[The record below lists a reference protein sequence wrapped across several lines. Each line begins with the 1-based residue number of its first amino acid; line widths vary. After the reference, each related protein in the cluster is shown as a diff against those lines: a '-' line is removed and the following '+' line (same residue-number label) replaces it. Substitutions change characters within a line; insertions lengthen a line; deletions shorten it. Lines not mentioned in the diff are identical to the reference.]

1 MRALAPQASTSTNS
15 ATRTQTQTVLSS
27 LFTGDRWLLRHDVRV
42 STDLATA
49 QQSVVAICRDLIQ
62 IDTRNWGQGESAGE
76 ADACD
81 YVAGFLTTLG
91 LSPLIV
97 GPNSK
102 RTSVICEIKGTDP
115 TAEKMIIHTHL
126 DVVPYVQDEWIFD
139 PLSGEISD
147 EVIYGRGAVDMKNG
161 VAIVL
166 SSLKYLLD
174 LGWRPVA
181 DIKLAF
187 FADEEAGGLLGSHW
201 VVDNHRDF
209 FEGVKYAIGEV
220 GGFSTSLKDG
230 VRLYLIETAQKGIAW
245 MNLTAK
251 GTAGHGSMMNSDNA
265 IEKLNQALTRINNH
279 DFPLT
284 LHQSVKMLLEE
295 TAAVTD
301 TEFDPADPE
310 KTADLLIGLAKIVK
324 ATLRDTANPTM
335 LNAGYKANV
344 VPEEAMAVI
353 DGRFLPGNQ
362 ESFLTTIKDLAGPDI
377 DITFQNL
384 DVALSAPLTGTLI
397 DKMTHA
403 ITQEDPA
410 ARVVPYMLSGGT
422 DAKALSKLDI
432 SGYGFMPLLLPKE
445 LDFASLFHGKNERIP
460 IASLQF
466 GLRSFARFLKTL

>member
-1 MRALAPQASTSTNS
+1 
-15 ATRTQTQTVLSS
+15 
-27 LFTGDRWLLRHDVRV
+27 
-42 STDLATA
+42 
-49 QQSVVAICRDLIQ
+49 
-62 IDTRNWGQGESAGE
+62 
-76 ADACD
+76 
-81 YVAGFLTTLG
+81 
-91 LSPLIV
+91 
-97 GPNSK
+97 
-102 RTSVICEIKGTDP
+102 
-115 TAEKMIIHTHL
+115 
-126 DVVPYVQDEWIFD
+126 
-139 PLSGEISD
+139 
-147 EVIYGRGAVDMKNG
+147 
-161 VAIVL
+161 
-166 SSLKYLLD
+166 
-174 LGWRPVA
+174 
-181 DIKLAF
+181 
-187 FADEEAGGLLGSHW
+187 
-201 VVDNHRDF
+201 
-209 FEGVKYAIGEV
+209 
-220 GGFSTSLKDG
+220 
-230 VRLYLIETAQKGIAW
+230 

-265 IEKLNQALTRINNH
+265 IEKLNQALTRINKH
-279 DFPLT
+279 EFPLT

-344 VPEEAMAVI
+344 VPEEATAVI

-362 ESFLTTIKDLAGPDI
+362 ESFLTTIKDLAGPDV

>member
-1 MRALAPQASTSTNS
+1 MAELAVAE
-15 ATRTQTQTVLSS
+15 
-27 LFTGDRWLLRHDVRV
+27 
-42 STDLATA
+42 
-49 QQSVVAICRDLIQ
+49 QSVVKICRDLIQ

-76 ADACD
+76 AVAGD
-81 YVAGFLTTLG
+81 YVVDFLKTLG
-91 LSPLIV
+91 LSPTVV

-115 TAEKMIIHTHL
+115 NAEKIVLHTHL
-126 DVVPYVQDEWIFD
+126 DVVPFVQDEWTLH

-161 VAIVL
+161 IAIVL
-166 SSLKYLLD
+166 ASLKHLID
-174 LGWRPVA
+174 TGWRPVA

-209 FEGVKYAIGEV
+209 FDGVKYAIGEV
-220 GGFSTSLKDG
+220 GGFSTSLEDG

-251 GTAGHGSMMNSDNA
+251 GTAGHGSMINSDNA
-265 IEKLNQALTRINNH
+265 IEKLNQALARISNH
-279 DFPLT
+279 EFPLT

-295 TAAVTD
+295 TASLSNTK
-301 TEFDPADPE
+301 FDAQDPE

-344 VPEEAMAVI
+344 VPEEATAVV

-362 ESFLTTIKDLAGPDI
+362 ESFLSTIKDLAGPDI
-377 DITFQNL
+377 EISFQNL
-384 DVALSAPLTGTLI
+384 DVALSAPTSGALI
-397 DKMTHA
+397 EKMTQS

-460 IASLQF
+460 ISSLQF
-466 GLRSFARFLKTL
+466 GLRSFVRFLKLL